1 MSKENTEEYVVE
13 DVTEDQL
20 IANEELE
27 QDLPEVSEQ
36 QEVELSFSDSIK
48 SILLGEEKD
57 EEEEEDEDEED
68 MEESADS
75 DEDEEEDEEDI
86 KESNEEKIKSKIL
99 NLLIKRAGPGG
110 NGYTKKDYT
119 GMINRHWKDVSD
131 MKTPGKMANYIH
143 KMTFGEAVE
152 EEAVEEEATSI
163 AHDDVKADA
172 ETVKNIKK
180 SVPAKAPEPKGKGAG
195 KTKKEAVDG
204 EKVADQAAKVAEA
217 LDLLMT
223 NESSL
228 SEDFK
233 SQASTLFE
241 AAIAEKSVQIQEKLE
256 EKYNQELNEEVETIR
271 ESLINKIDS
280 YLEYVV
286 ESWIEENTQQVEST
300 LRSEI
305 AENFITSLKDVFVE
319 NYIDVPAEKRD
330 LVEELNE
337 LAEET
342 SDKLANAEVEIAG
355 LKEQIE
361 TFEREEVFNSLTE
374 DLSDAERCKFK
385 SIVEDVEYGN
395 KESFSKK
402 VEVIKGSLFESLS
415 TQEDSTVVE
424 DTTDDSETEII
435 VEGETKVDEITK
447 LPASMRHYVDALN
460 K

>member
-1 MSKENTEEYVVE
+1 
-13 DVTEDQL
+13 
-20 IANEELE
+20 
-27 QDLPEVSEQ
+27 
-36 QEVELSFSDSIK
+36 
-48 SILLGEEKD
+48 
-57 EEEEEDEDEED
+57 
-68 MEESADS
+68 
-75 DEDEEEDEEDI
+75 
-86 KESNEEKIKSKIL
+86 
-99 NLLIKRAGPGG
+99 
-110 NGYTKKDYT
+110 
-119 GMINRHWKDVSD
+119 

-195 KTKKEAVDG
+195 KTKKEAIDG

-435 VEGETKVDEITK
+435 VEGETKVDEISK